1 MRLYLT
7 CGLVLALSGLLVV
20 WATLALSEVLTAVAW
35 PAT

>member
-7 CGLVLALSGLLVV
+7 CGLLLALSGLVVV
-20 WATLALSEVLTAVAW
+20 WATLALSQVLTVVAW